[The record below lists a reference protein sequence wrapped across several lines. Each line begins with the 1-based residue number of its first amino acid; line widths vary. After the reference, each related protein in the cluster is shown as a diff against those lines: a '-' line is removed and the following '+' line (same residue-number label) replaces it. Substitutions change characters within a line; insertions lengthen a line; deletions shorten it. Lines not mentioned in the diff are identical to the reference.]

1 MSFKFEVYNIYS
13 GVDYFSNVPMFRMWL
28 SIKVQTIYK
37 SLLTFTVELQFK
49 VSWRKSFCILCVF
62 CVVLAKNIP

>member
-1 MSFKFEVYNIYS
+1 MYNIYS

-37 SLLTFTVELQFK
+37 SQFK
-49 VSWRKSFCILCVF
+49 AS
-62 CVVLAKNIP
+62 